1 MARELNAEI
10 ISVDSALVY
19 RGMDIGTAKP
29 TEEEKAIVPHHL
41 IDICEPWQSYSA
53 ARFVDDACQAIAS
66 LREQG
71 KRALLVGGTM
81 LYYKALEEG
90 LAELPDADAA
100 LRKTLSAEADVR
112 GWPAIHAELALV
124 DADAAARIH
133 PNDPQRIQRA
143 MEVYRLTGTPMSEL
157 QRRTVSPLSQDPI
170 KFSLIPRERA
180 WLHERIQ
187 RRFDA
192 MVNGGFLDEVRTL
205 MNDDRNHLD
214 LPAIRSVGY
223 RQAWGYLQ
231 STRNESSESVSDT
244 DWVDKAVAATRQL
257 AKRQL
262 TWLRGMHN
270 VHAMECDVL
279 SVSEQKGTMLKLLE
293 QHGILKND

>member
-1 MARELNAEI
+1 
-10 ISVDSALVY
+10 
-19 RGMDIGTAKP
+19 
-29 TEEEKAIVPHHL
+29 
-41 IDICEPWQSYSA
+41 
-53 ARFVDDACQAIAS
+53 
-66 LREQG
+66 
-71 KRALLVGGTM
+71 M

-90 LAELPDADAA
+90 LAKLPDADVA
-100 LRKTLSAEADVR
+100 LRKTLSAEAEER
-112 GWPAIHAELALV
+112 GWSAIHADLALV
-124 DADAAARIH
+124 DANAAARIH

-143 MEVYRLTGTPMSEL
+143 LEVYRLTGTPMSEL

-187 RRFDA
+187 RRFDL
-192 MVNGGFLDEVRTL
+192 MVNGGFLDEVRVL
-205 MNDDRNHLD
+205 MNDNRNHLD

-223 RQAWGYLQ
+223 RQAWEFLQ
-231 STRNESSESVSDT
+231 STRNENVESVSDT

-279 SVSEQKGTMLKLLE
+279 SVSEQKDTMIKLLE
-293 QHGILKND
+293 QHGI